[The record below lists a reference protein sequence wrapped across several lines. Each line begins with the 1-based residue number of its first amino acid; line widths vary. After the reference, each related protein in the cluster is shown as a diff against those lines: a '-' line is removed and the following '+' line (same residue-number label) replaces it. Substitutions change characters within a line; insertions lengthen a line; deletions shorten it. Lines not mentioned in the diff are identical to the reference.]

1 MTTFSAASD
10 EKNVVKMT
18 FPFCVSLAD
27 GLLLNSEATNYY
39 TNQSH
44 LNMHTVLSCFV
55 YSAKSEGHVNIAI
68 VLFVCNITEKHM
80 DGF

>member
-1 MTTFSAASD
+1 MA
-10 EKNVVKMT
+10 

-27 GLLLNSEATNYY
+27 GLLLNSEATNHY